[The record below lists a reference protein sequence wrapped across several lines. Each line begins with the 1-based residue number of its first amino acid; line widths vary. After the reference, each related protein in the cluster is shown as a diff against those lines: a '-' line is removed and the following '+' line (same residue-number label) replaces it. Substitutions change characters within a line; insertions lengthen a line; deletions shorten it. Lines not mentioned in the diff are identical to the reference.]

1 MKVEMEPGK
10 GFALHPH
17 ADPRDMAA
25 MAICRDVPHY
35 RSWVDFNVLLTWQQC
50 VWCCCLYTAGVAK
63 FRCWGCEKD
72 ER

>member
-35 RSWVDFNVLLTWQQC
+35 RSWVDFNVLLT
-50 VWCCCLYTAGVAK
+50 
-63 FRCWGCEKD
+63 
-72 ER
+72 